1 MKKVISFSLWGDNPT
16 YTIGA
21 IKNTELAVHFY
32 PDFECWVYIH
42 KDSVPNNIIEQLQR
56 GPNVKVIFKTG
67 DLNLHK
73 PMTWRFESIDDP
85 EVEINMSRDTD
96 TRILLREKLAV
107 DEWIESGKLF
117 HIMRDH
123 SHHMNRNTPIMGGMF
138 GTRKI
143 KNISSWL
150 NLIHGEELNDKGRQY
165 YNKDQDFLNRYIYP
179 IIKNDCLI
187 HSSFGKLLNEQNE
200 QVKPFPIKYCE
211 NYLFVGGYVYADE
224 SVSIE
229 HVKILIST
237 IK

>member
-56 GPNVKVIFKTG
+56 CPNVKVIFKTG

-96 TRILLREKLAV
+96 TRLLLREKLAV

-123 SHHMNRNTPIMGGMF
+123 PHHMNSKYPIMAGMF

-143 KNISSWL
+143 KRITSWICML
-150 NLIHGEELNDKGRQY
+150 NSQVLIDRYDDQRFLNDVV
-165 YNKDQDFLNRYIYP
+165 YP
-179 IIKNDCLI
+179 VIKNDCLI
-187 HSSFGKLLNEQNE
+187 HSSFGKLLNEPGE
-200 QVKPFPIKYCE
+200 QVRKFPIDYCE
-211 NYLFVGGYVYADE
+211 KFYFVGGYVYADE
-224 SVSIE
+224 SVSTDHIN
-229 HVKILIST
+229 ILRRSAIR
-237 IK
+237 